1 MSAIVYKF
9 DLQPGSVEQYKQGVN
24 TGEGSGSAINLPDGV
39 DIILGDNIVNTIEN
53 VIRWIKVN
61 WKLAALGALAILL
74 LIRR

>member
-9 DLQPGSVEQYKQGVN
+9 DLQPDSVEKYKTQVN
-24 TGEGSGSAINLPDGV
+24 TGEGSGGAINLPPGV
-39 DIILGDNIVNTIEN
+39 DIIPGDNIVNTVEN

-61 WKLAALGALAILL
+61 WKLAALGALAIFL